1 MSFAREAGKI
11 CLWHVHRFVR
21 QSRDNERLK
30 FGDNFCI
37 IDSYIKEEEEEEE
50 EEAENWMSFKYAILV
65 FSFL

>member
-1 MSFAREAGKI
+1 
-11 CLWHVHRFVR
+11 VR

-50 EEAENWMSFKYAILV
+50 EEAENWMSFKFAILV